1 MHQRA
6 ALILYHM
13 IVTTYSV
20 MLVLS
25 NLKSAVTH
33 EQKDCS
39 FELKPWKPYQNYDLK
54 ADAMLLLIKTSFS
67 KLFNNRLHKAIKL
80 VF

>member
-33 EQKDCS
+33 EQKDWFF
-39 FELKPWKPYQNYDLK
+39 FELKPCKPYQNYDFK
-54 ADAMLLLIKTSFS
+54 SDAMLLLIKTSFS
-67 KLFNNRLHKAIKL
+67 KLFNN
-80 VF
+80 